1 MSKALQFIQA
11 VARKLISMRG
21 EGIASIGNKMQAE
34 AKAGEIAA
42 MFQESGLPL
51 SRLDQF
57 IRSEKDVIKY
67 LNIIEE
73 SKKTK
78 VKQSIQPE
86 SLMKSQNPADVF
98 DLKGNRIKNTD
109 NIMGGQEIPT
119 GSKTL
124 NSVQKKKVC
133 LVMNMK

>member
-98 DLKGNRIKNTD
+98 DLKGERITD
-109 NIMGGQEIPT
+109 WTKARPQPPEIEIIDGVPNN
-119 GSKTL
+119 KRYRRFI
-124 NSVQKKKVC
+124 
-133 LVMNMK
+133 